1 MEFRPLHGNVRR
13 LLNMIA
19 NGGTSVKKTY
29 FSEKSI
35 MYVVI
40 YVALA
45 IGWMLRREPW
55 TIIVYMLIMLAVN
68 AFSKRRYFPFFSK
81 LEISGERVEK
91 TCFGHVQAS
100 LNADQL
106 HVAPLTIY
114 KTTFVVF
121 LTEPHDT
128 ITLAHVA
135 NLPKYRQAILYPYLP
150 QMKSDFPELFAN
162 MP

>member
-1 MEFRPLHGNVRR
+1 M
-13 LLNMIA
+13 
-19 NGGTSVKKTY
+19 KKTY
-29 FSEKSI
+29 FSEKSL
-35 MYVVI
+35 MYVGY
-40 YVALA
+40 YVALTFTLA
-45 IGWMLRREPW
+45 
-55 TIIVYMLIMLAVN
+55 LINNPRAVIWYTLILLAVI
-68 AFSKRRYFPFFSK
+68 AFSNRRYFPYFSK

>member
-1 MEFRPLHGNVRR
+1 M
-13 LLNMIA
+13 
-19 NGGTSVKKTY
+19 KKAY
-29 FSEKSI
+29 FSEKSL
-35 MYVVI
+35 MYVGY
-40 YVALA
+40 YVALTFTLA
-45 IGWMLRREPW
+45 
-55 TIIVYMLIMLAVN
+55 LINNPRAVIWYTLILLAVI
-68 AFSKRRYFPFFSK
+68 AFSNRRYFPYFSK

-100 LNADQL
+100 LSADQL